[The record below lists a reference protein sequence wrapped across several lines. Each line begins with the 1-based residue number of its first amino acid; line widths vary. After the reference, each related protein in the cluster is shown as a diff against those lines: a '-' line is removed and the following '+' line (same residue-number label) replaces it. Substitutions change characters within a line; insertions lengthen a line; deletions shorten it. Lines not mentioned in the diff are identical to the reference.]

1 MMYEEED
8 EALTQAEESRRLLE
22 EELAFIMGS
31 GIGRRFL
38 ARIAVQMC
46 GSDVSTFS
54 VDAMYSAYAQG
65 RRDLGEEL
73 KRLARDFNLGLY
85 LKMEEELYGK

>member
-1 MMYEEED
+1 MMYEDED
-8 EALTQAEESRRLLE
+8 EAQKQAEESKRLLE
-22 EELAFIMGS
+22 EELAFVMGS
-31 GIGRRFL
+31 GVGRRFL

-54 VDAMYSAYAQG
+54 VDAAYSAYAQG

-73 KRLARDFNLGLY
+73 KRLVRDFNLDLY
-85 LKMEEELYGK
+85 LKMESEFYGK